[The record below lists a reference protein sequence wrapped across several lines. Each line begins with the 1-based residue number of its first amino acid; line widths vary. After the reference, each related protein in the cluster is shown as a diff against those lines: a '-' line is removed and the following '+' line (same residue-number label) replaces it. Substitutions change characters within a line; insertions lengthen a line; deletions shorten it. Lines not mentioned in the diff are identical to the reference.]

1 MYSENLKFNRRRWLT
16 LAGAAGSGLLFVS
29 GQSGSKTGP
38 ASAVEPVSIKI
49 TAQKFKYTPNQI
61 VLKKGQATVLEF
73 TSVDFVHGFNLPDL
87 KIRADLIP
95 GRITKVELNIDQE
108 GVYEFLCDNF
118 CGDGHEEMSGKITV
132 TT

>member
-29 GQSGSKTGP
+29 GRSGSKTGP